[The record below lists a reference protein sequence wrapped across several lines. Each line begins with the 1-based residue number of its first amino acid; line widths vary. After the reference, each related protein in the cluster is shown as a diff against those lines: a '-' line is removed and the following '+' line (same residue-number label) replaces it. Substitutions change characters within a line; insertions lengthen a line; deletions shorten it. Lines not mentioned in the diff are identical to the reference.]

1 MAGRPSRREWGLCGG
16 FSLWFCFCL
25 LMPNLLSGSTE
36 LNGFFLGIW
45 LALAGLLFPAVRGL
59 CRLAVATPLIYRPG
73 PALPKIRLW
82 MLYTA
87 VILLLWMPVFACWGP
102 VRLAADSVDILGQA
116 LEGGLNDANPIF
128 YTLLLR
134 WVIGPFYRLGLT
146 EWGAYLFGFLQMGAV
161 AGTLAYSLVWMRRHG
176 SGLLTGPVYTALG
189 IHSRLTAEA
198 WAIPLQQLGYVAAHD
213 PQAFERENALQIERV
228 IPVSALAQAY
238 VPYTVDPIKRS
249 PEFSISYF
257 GSLSAKRDL
266 LESWARLAGSQWSGY
281 VYAWAAEVAGYINP
295 RYDGGSYSFAGEEYN
310 GSFGIFSK
318 DLVLGLTG
326 WDGLRPELEARA
338 RFIPPALAAF
348 ALLLCGVILALR
360 RQTQRILG
368 LLPVYIVW
376 LGLLFGAPSYRRV
389 RYMLALAFLLP
400 AALFMALAPAESG
413 KEGVD
418 EANAASV

>member
-1 MAGRPSRREWGLCGG
+1 M
-16 FSLWFCFCL
+16 
-25 LMPNLLSGSTE
+25 
-36 LNGFFLGIW
+36 
-45 LALAGLLFPAVRGL
+45 
-59 CRLAVATPLIYRPG
+59 
-73 PALPKIRLW
+73 
-82 MLYTA
+82 
-87 VILLLWMPVFACWGP
+87 
-102 VRLAADSVDILGQA
+102 
-116 LEGGLNDANPIF
+116 
-128 YTLLLR
+128 
-134 WVIGPFYRLGLT
+134 
-146 EWGAYLFGFLQMGAV
+146 
-161 AGTLAYSLVWMRRHG
+161 AGTLAYSLVWIRQHG
-176 SGLLTGPVYTALG
+176 SGLLPVVLGGGLFCGTTMYAFQSLVIEKDPLFNCVLVLYCLFLYNTAACRGENLTRQRPLAYLVLLTLLLCFLRGNGWPIAAVISLVLLLYRVPRRRVAAVLLPLLIAVKLLTGPVYTALG

-228 IPVSALAQAY
+228 IPVPALAQAY

-266 LESWARLAGSQWSGY
+266 LESWARLAGSQWRGY

-376 LGLLFGAPSYRRV
+376 LGLLLGAPSYMQI